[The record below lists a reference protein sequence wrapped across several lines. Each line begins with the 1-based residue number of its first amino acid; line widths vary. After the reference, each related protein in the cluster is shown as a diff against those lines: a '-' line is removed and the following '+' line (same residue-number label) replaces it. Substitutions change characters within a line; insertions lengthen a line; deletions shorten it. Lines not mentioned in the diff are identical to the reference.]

1 MSAIFSVAAKLL
13 GVILT
18 YLGLLHILTA
28 LLLGGGEKGPVLLQ
42 LLSGAVAWVLAFV
55 LVFRTDTFARF
66 VRVDA
71 NAPAPPVSFEST
83 SVLRT
88 GIVLVGLYV
97 FATRITL
104 ALSIASMYVSGV
116 RFEGVGGGLARIL
129 IEMVPVA
136 LSLLFIFGADRVV
149 DFVMREEKAE
159 I

>member
-116 RFEGVGGGLARIL
+116 RF
-129 IEMVPVA
+129 
-136 LSLLFIFGADRVV
+136 
-149 DFVMREEKAE
+149 
-159 I
+159 